1 MINKNEIQNQ
11 FNKFPVDNVELE
23 KIELALV
30 DDVQKRVDSANAL
43 AKTINSYIKK
53 MDSLYK
59 AIEKRWD
66 KQSDAQDKLQG
77 AANKWEKIESNTKKI
92 LEKAENAANALGV
105 KPLDVKGYKELYDQ
119 MYTGQEI
126 EEEAQTLSRKT
137 VF

>member
-59 AIEKRWD
+59 TIEKRWD
-66 KQSDAQDKLQG
+66 KQFDAQDKLQG

>member
-1 MINKNEIQNQ
+1 
-11 FNKFPVDNVELE
+11 
-23 KIELALV
+23 
-30 DDVQKRVDSANAL
+30 
-43 AKTINSYIKK
+43 

-66 KQSDAQDKLQG
+66 KQFDAQDKLQG